1 MVPSYF
7 FVQMQI
13 HAKAS
18 ELLPKQPL
26 KPRAR
31 LAVLDAVEIFK
42 LRGSG
47 VQATELAHIYGVS
60 EKTIR
65 DIWTTRT
72 WTRETWHL
80 EPSRQV
86 VLKQTG
92 RPKGRTDSRPR
103 RPKIRVDHL
112 RMEQPICKSMQ
123 HEDQYSSSAD
133 STPFANDKQSPLPCA
148 VQLDSTGGAG
158 HKAAAP
164 VPPSL
169 DEQLGAWDVGACS
182 PESWDPFEQ
191 DWGRARAGLAMCAI

>member
-1 MVPSYF
+1 
-7 FVQMQI
+7 MQI
-13 HAKAS
+13 HAKATFLQS
-18 ELLPKQPL
+18 ELLPKLPL

-47 VQATELAHIYGVS
+47 VQATELANIYGVS

-65 DIWTTRT
+65 DIWTNRT

-112 RMEQPICKSMQ
+112 RMEQPVSVCTSMQ
-123 HEDQYSSSAD
+123 PFEDQYWTSAD
-133 STPFANDKQSPLPCA
+133 STQFADDAQSPLPCA
-148 VQLDSTGGAG
+148 FQLDSTGGAR
-158 HKAAAP
+158 HDVKAPAL
-164 VPPSL
+164 PSL
-169 DEQLGAWDVGACS
+169 DEQLGAWDLEACS

-191 DWGRARAGLAMCAI
+191 DWARARAGLAMCAV